1 MKFFFPTKFI
11 FESLTHI
18 NFYLFLS
25 LLFFFL
31 LTNVTHYS
39 RDNFSQNIRV
49 SRTEGGTSGVEGQK
63 IFPTQPS
70 LGSVTVKL
78 LTNCQHFVNRISNK
92 SELNKNSALVFGVFL
107 FTLTESLLFHFLM
120 YPAKQAG
127 NRKKKIGEKK

>member
-63 IFPTQPS
+63 ILPTQPS
-70 LGSVTVKL
+70 LGSVL
-78 LTNCQHFVNRISNK
+78 NFSLIVNI
-92 SELNKNSALVFGVFL
+92 L
-107 FTLTESLLFHFLM
+107 
-120 YPAKQAG
+120 
-127 NRKKKIGEKK
+127 